1 MASALDM
8 FISYKFIKVLT
19 TEWEDMEA
27 FDLGIIDNKGKVL
40 RKYTS
45 LSTSREQNSYT
56 VFHRLIFNIK
66 RLLEKLPFGKSKL
79 VSFTAGL
86 FLLKENAKDMALL
99 ENIDKLSGNMLLDEE
114 FEYFLQEQKKVVLP
128 AGIYKLVSDVFVG
141 GEGEVSGKRGDE
153 INVPKN
159 LEADE
164 DAKLLGDKFFTV
176 THIDSGKDIV
186 VSLEDLTVRDEE

>member
-1 MASALDM
+1 M
-8 FISYKFIKVLT
+8 
-19 TEWEDMEA
+19 
-27 FDLGIIDNKGKVL
+27 
-40 RKYTS
+40 
-45 LSTSREQNSYT
+45 
-56 VFHRLIFNIK
+56 
-66 RLLEKLPFGKSKL
+66 